1 MIIDSIKL
9 KNFRNYHDC
18 ELFLSS
24 KVNVF
29 VGDNAQGKTN
39 MLESISFISNTRS
52 FRTSNDQDM
61 IKNGEAFTKVAVSIN
76 DNESKLL
83 LAGLIFKEG
92 KQLLIQKQPIKKASE
107 FIGLLNAVV
116 FAPDDLELFDGAPRL
131 RRRLCDL
138 EIGKTNHEY
147 MRKLNQYQKTLKER
161 NAFLKSGSNDDDY
174 LGVLTDRLIE
184 LQVFI
189 VGERHK
195 YINKLNAF
203 ISGFY
208 QLISKSD
215 QSIKIQYFAP
225 IDDVSNTKAMLFDKY
240 QKTKE
245 RDKLLKQTQVGIH
258 KDDLLFYLDEY
269 TVQSYASQGQKRMI
283 ILSLKMALIKYIY
296 EKTKTYPVL
305 LLDDVLSELDATRK
319 KSLFDLIPSEVQTII
334 TTTDIND
341 VKDYLPADTKIF
353 SISDGNIVKIQEMK
367 R

>member
-1 MIIDSIKL
+1 MIIDRIKL
-9 KNFRNYHDC
+9 KNFRNYQDC
-18 ELFLSS
+18 EIFLSA

-39 MLESISFISNTRS
+39 LLESVSFISTTRS
-52 FRTSNDQDM
+52 FRTSTDQDM
-61 IKNGEAFTKVAVSIN
+61 IKNGEEFTKVVVSIN

-83 LAGLIFKEG
+83 LSGLVFKEG
-92 KQLLIQKQPIKKASE
+92 KQLLIQRQSVKKASE

-116 FAPDDLELFDGAPRL
+116 FAPDDLALFDGAPRL

-138 EIGKTNHEY
+138 EIGKTNREY

-161 NAFLKSGSNDDDY
+161 NAFLKSGGNDDHY
-174 LGVLTDRLIE
+174 LDVLTDKLID

-189 VGERHK
+189 IDERQK
-195 YINKLNAF
+195 YITDLNEF
-203 ISGFY
+203 VSEFY
-208 QLISKSD
+208 QLISKSE
-215 QSIKIQYFAP
+215 QSIKIQYFSP
-225 IDDVSNTKAMLFDKY
+225 VDDNVQARKLLFDKY
-240 QKTKE
+240 QKNKE
-245 RDKLLKQTQVGIH
+245 RDKLLKQTQIGIH

-296 EKTKTYPVL
+296 GKTKTYPVL
-305 LLDDVLSELDATRK
+305 LLDDVLSELDSTRK
-319 KSLFDLIPSEVQTII
+319 KSLFELIPSEVQTIL

-341 VKDYLPADTKIF
+341 VKDYLPAYTKIF

-367 R
+367 I